1 MEGNYQI
8 NNAIELENSASNLDT
23 YNQKLANNV
32 QSLQYILKTVQE
44 NWQNDSGAD
53 LQSYITG
60 LNTCISRLSNT
71 IIPVIDKYVNTMNTL
86 AVSTQ
91 QTQQRTYNGN

>member
-8 NNAIELENSASNLDT
+8 NNPVELENCASNLAT
-23 YNQKLANNV
+23 YNQRLANNV
-32 QSLQYILKTVQE
+32 ESLQYILKTVQE

-53 LQSYITG
+53 LQSYING
-60 LNTCISRLSNT
+60 LSTCISRLSNT

-91 QTQQRTYNGN
+91 QTQQKTYNGN

>member
-8 NNAIELENSASNLDT
+8 NNAIELENSASNLAT

-53 LQSYITG
+53 LQSYING

-86 AVSTQ
+86 AISTQ